1 MTPISYLSLIF
12 QFFAAFISFSTVMM
26 ALFAFIR
33 FRNRFF
39 LHAALFLSAFFVI
52 ALNTSLYHLF
62 YVNKVTIQDSPAWS
76 FVIGS
81 SITVFFSTGLLPLTM
96 DLLQVSQKSK
106 LRLIP
111 PGYAV
116 LCLCLYIL
124 GEFIIPFGSIN
135 FVENI
140 LGIWLPSCVSIIMA
154 VIFRKRYSSGIF
166 KQEKKL
172 IVILALVN
180 LIFFILSFFFPV
192 LSMIFPFIAIICFC
206 LIALSVSFRHFFL
219 TPHVKEGETLPQS
232 FIESYSLT
240 PRETQIIC
248 AILGGKTNKELSD
261 MFFVSLKTIETHL
274 GNIYRKTGVKN
285 RLELFSLLRQ

>member
-1 MTPISYLSLIF
+1 
-12 QFFAAFISFSTVMM
+12 
-26 ALFAFIR
+26 
-33 FRNRFF
+33 
-39 LHAALFLSAFFVI
+39 
-52 ALNTSLYHLF
+52 
-62 YVNKVTIQDSPAWS
+62 
-76 FVIGS
+76 
-81 SITVFFSTGLLPLTM
+81 
-96 DLLQVSQKSK
+96 
-106 LRLIP
+106 
-111 PGYAV
+111 
-116 LCLCLYIL
+116 
-124 GEFIIPFGSIN
+124 
-135 FVENI
+135 
-140 LGIWLPSCVSIIMA
+140 
-154 VIFRKRYSSGIF
+154 
-166 KQEKKL
+166 QEKKL

-232 FIESYSLT
+232 FVENYSLT

-261 MFFVSLKTIETHL
+261 IFFVSLKTIETHL